1 MSKRYINLYDP
12 GLRRQRQW
20 LTVGNLAVAAG
31 LLAALLAI
39 WSFLA
44 HQEVAGLTERT
55 QAGNQELQA
64 LQQETATLGTELLG
78 RRPNAAIN
86 RELQDAR
93 RLLEIRQSVL
103 GWLKQGQT
111 SQGSYADY
119 LRGLARQ
126 VVSGL
131 WLTAFLVEADQQRME
146 IRGRT
151 ADPASLPEFIRRLN
165 RERAFQGQGFAQ
177 LTMNAVS
184 KPANVWT
191 NALPN
196 QASSAPSGATPTA
209 TAGSVPVS
217 MPASSSGISIH
228 EFVLTTNTASALA
241 GQTGAGKPEAPVSPN
256 QAASMIKPESAM
268 AARPPPLPGGKP

>member
-1 MSKRYINLYDP
+1 MSKRFINLYDP

-20 LTVGNLAVAAG
+20 LTVGNLTMAAG
-31 LLAALLAI
+31 LLVALLAI

-64 LQQETATLGTELLG
+64 LQQETAALGTELLG
-78 RRPNAAIN
+78 RKPNAAIN

-111 SQGSYADY
+111 NQGGYADY

-151 ADPASLPEFIRRLN
+151 ADPAFLPEYIRRLN
-165 RERAFQGQGFAQ
+165 REKAFQGQGFAQ
-177 LTMNAVS
+177 LTMNALS
-184 KPANVWT
+184 EPA
-191 NALPN
+191 
-196 QASSAPSGATPTA
+196 ASSTST
-209 TAGSVPVS
+209 
-217 MPASSSGISIH
+217 MPASMPNPPPTSSPARSIH
-228 EFVLTTNTASALA
+228 EFVLTTNAASPLA
-241 GQTGAGKPEAPVSPN
+241 GQAGTGKSDAAVSPN
-256 QAASMIKPESAM
+256 QAASMTIKPEPGT
-268 AARPPPLPGGKP
+268 AAVPPPVPGGKP